1 MPHRLDP
8 LLDPESIVIV
18 GASTSGGMGSRLIK
32 NLQHGGFKGKLFGL
46 HPKNKE
52 AFGVPCYPDF
62 KSLPEKVDH
71 AIFAVS
77 DQRIEGLIDAAIE
90 ADVKA
95 MSIMSMLFIDDDKEP
110 YLKDRIQL
118 KLKDA
123 EILLCGANGMG
134 FFHIEKGVWVNGYY
148 TRPNHEPGGIC
159 IISQSG
165 SGLAGIIDC
174 EERINLNL
182 SVSSGSELT
191 VGAEDYL
198 DYVLHQQS
206 TKAVGMFLE
215 TIRKP
220 DQMIQAFQLAK
231 ERKIPIVVLKT
242 GRTEQSAELTVSHS
256 GGLAGVDDY
265 YDALFEKYGIQRV
278 ADMDELA
285 TTLIMFDQPHTLA
298 TGNMVSIHDSG
309 GERQLMIDIAD
320 QQGVEFAEL
329 EDGTT
334 QKLKEILE
342 PGLPAVNPLD
352 AWGKGV
358 EDADQIMADCITEML
373 DDPNASMAAIVM
385 DRGPLGLIHEEYIDY
400 YMKQANDRTGKPVF
414 LVTNRQ

>member
-1 MPHRLDP
+1 M
-8 LLDPESIVIV
+8 
-18 GASTSGGMGSRLIK
+18 
-32 NLQHGGFKGKLFGL
+32 
-46 HPKNKE
+46 
-52 AFGVPCYPDF
+52 
-62 KSLPEKVDH
+62 
-71 AIFAVS
+71 
-77 DQRIEGLIDAAIE
+77 
-90 ADVKA
+90 
-95 MSIMSMLFIDDDKEP
+95 
-110 YLKDRIQL
+110 
-118 KLKDA
+118 
-123 EILLCGANGMG
+123 
-134 FFHIEKGVWVNGYY
+134 
-148 TRPNHEPGGIC
+148 
-159 IISQSG
+159 
-165 SGLAGIIDC
+165 
-174 EERINLNL
+174 
-182 SVSSGSELT
+182 
-191 VGAEDYL
+191 
-198 DYVLHQQS
+198 
-206 TKAVGMFLE
+206 VGMFLE

-265 YDALFEKYGIQRV
+265 YDALFEKYGVQRV

-352 AWGKGV
+352 AWGKGL

-373 DDPNASMAAIVM
+373 DDPNASMAAIAVSYTHLRAHR
-385 DRGPLGLIHEEYIDY
+385 DRG
-400 YMKQANDRTGKPVF
+400 
-414 LVTNRQ
+414 